1 MRTITAGSA
10 YSIENLTA
18 GVYTLQVSK
27 TGYKTAEYSIII
39 AADTVQDVIL
49 TPIDASVLLGDVNL
63 DGQINSVDSNL
74 LKRIVANTYKV
85 EAGSVAEQAA
95 DLDSNGTINA
105 VDSNLLKRKLL
116 S

>member
-1 MRTITAGSA
+1 MTAAELIARADALRANHYPESRKL
-10 YSIENLTA
+10 SW
-18 GVYTLQVSK
+18 LQR
-27 TGYKTAEYSIII
+27 
-39 AADTVQDVIL
+39 
-49 TPIDASVLLGDVNL
+49 L

-85 EAGSVAEQAA
+85 EAGSVAQQAA